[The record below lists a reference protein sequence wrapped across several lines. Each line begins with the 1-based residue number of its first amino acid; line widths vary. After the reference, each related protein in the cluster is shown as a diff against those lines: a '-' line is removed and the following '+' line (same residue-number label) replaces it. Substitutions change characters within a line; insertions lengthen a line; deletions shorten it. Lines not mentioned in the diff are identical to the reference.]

1 MNGIMLI
8 RYLISKIR
16 YLWDFLCF
24 CKMLIPVRI
33 SPYPPLSQTWNEIQI
48 MHWFSHSDSSCNGGI
63 WNLAAA
69 AAAKSLQSCP
79 TLCNPIDGSPPG
91 SPVPGFS
98 RQEHWSGLPFP
109 SPMQESGKWKWRH
122 SVVTNLDSILKS
134 RDITAS
140 TKVSIIKLWFFQ
152 LSGTDVRAG
161 PSRRLVSKN
170 WCFQIVVLK
179 KTLESPL
186 NCKEIKQY

>member
-98 RQEHWSGLPFP
+98 RQEHWSGPP
-109 SPMQESGKWKWRH
+109 SPPMHESEKRKRSRSVGSNSQRPQGLQPTRLLRPWDFPGKSTGVGCHWNLANLVQILTLLLKMLYHRAILPID
-122 SVVTNLDSILKS
+122 SVI
-134 RDITAS
+134 
-140 TKVSIIKLWFFQ
+140 
-152 LSGTDVRAG
+152 
-161 PSRRLVSKN
+161 
-170 WCFQIVVLK
+170 
-179 KTLESPL
+179 
-186 NCKEIKQY
+186 